1 MSKHLTQFEFERME
15 AESALKRKMWT
26 PEKFI
31 SVIEDYAEEHDYSIL
46 DAVLEY
52 CKENDLDVEFVG
64 KELLSP
70 RLESKLQDDAESK
83 RLIKQTNR
91 LQFV

>member
-1 MSKHLTQFEFERME
+1 ME
-15 AESALKRKMWT
+15 AETALKRKMWT

-64 KELLSP
+64 KDLLSP
-70 RLESKLQDDAESK
+70 RLQSKLQDDAESK
-83 RLIKQTNR
+83 RLITKTNR

>member
-1 MSKHLTQFEFERME
+1 MSRHLDQFEYERIE
-15 AESALKRKMWT
+15 AEAALKRKMWT

-31 SVIEDYAEEHDYSIL
+31 NVIEDYAEKHDYSTL
-46 DAVLEY
+46 EAVLEY

-64 KELLSP
+64 KDLLSP

-83 RLIKQTNR
+83 RLIKKTNR

>member
-15 AESALKRKMWT
+15 AETALKRKMWT

-64 KELLSP
+64 KDLLSP
-70 RLESKLQDDAESK
+70 RLQSKLQDDAESR
-83 RLIKQTNR
+83 RLIERTNR
-91 LQFV
+91 LKFV

>member
-15 AESALKRKMWT
+15 AETALKRKMWT
-26 PEKFI
+26 PERFI
-31 SVIEDYAEEHDYSIL
+31 NVIEDYAEKHDYSIL

-64 KELLSP
+64 KDLLSQ
-70 RLESKLQDDAESK
+70 RLQSKLQDDAESK
-83 RLIKQTNR
+83 RLIKKTNR
-91 LQFV
+91 LRFV

>member
-1 MSKHLTQFEFERME
+1 MSRYLDQFEYERIE
-15 AESALKRKMWT
+15 AETALKRKMWT

-31 SVIEDYAEEHDYSIL
+31 NVIEDYAEKHDYSIL
-46 DAVLEY
+46 EAVLEY

-70 RLESKLQDDAESK
+70 RLQSKLQDDAESK
-83 RLIKQTNR
+83 RLIEKTNR
-91 LQFV
+91 LRFV

>member
-1 MSKHLTQFEFERME
+1 MSRHLDQFEYERIE
-15 AESALKRKMWT
+15 AETALKRKMWT

-31 SVIEDYAEEHDYSIL
+31 NVIEDYAEKHDYSIL
-46 DAVLEY
+46 ESVLEY
-52 CKENDLDVEFVG
+52 CKENDLDVEFVC

-70 RLESKLQDDAESK
+70 RLESKLKDDAESK
-83 RLIKQTNR
+83 RLIKKTNR

>member
-1 MSKHLTQFEFERME
+1 MSKYLTQFEYERIE
-15 AESALKRKMWT
+15 AETALKRKMWT

-31 SVIEDYAEEHDYSIL
+31 NVIEDYAEKHDYSIL
-46 DAVLEY
+46 ESVLEY
-52 CKENDLDVEFVG
+52 CKENDLDVEFVV

-83 RLIKQTNR
+83 RLIKKTNR

>member
-1 MSKHLTQFEFERME
+1 MSRHLDQFEYERIE
-15 AESALKRKMWT
+15 AETALKRKMWT

-31 SVIEDYAEEHDYSIL
+31 NVIENYAEKHDYSIL
-46 DAVLEY
+46 ESVLEY

-64 KELLSP
+64 KDLLSP

>member
-1 MSKHLTQFEFERME
+1 MSKYLTQFEYERIE
-15 AESALKRKMWT
+15 AETALKRKMWT

-31 SVIEDYAEEHDYSIL
+31 NVIENYAEKHDYSIL
-46 DAVLEY
+46 ESVLEY

-83 RLIKQTNR
+83 GLIKQTNR

>member
-1 MSKHLTQFEFERME
+1 MSRYLDQFEYERME

-31 SVIEDYAEEHDYSIL
+31 NVIEDYAEEHDYSIL

-64 KELLSP
+64 KDLLSP
-70 RLESKLQDDAESK
+70 RLQSKLQDDAESK
-83 RLIKQTNR
+83 RLITKTNR

>member
-15 AESALKRKMWT
+15 AESALKRKRWT

-64 KELLSP
+64 KDLLSP
-70 RLESKLQDDAESK
+70 RLQSKLQDDAESK
-83 RLIKQTNR
+83 RLITKTNR

>member
-15 AESALKRKMWT
+15 AETALKRKMWA

-64 KELLSP
+64 KDLLSP
-70 RLESKLQDDAESK
+70 RLQSKLQDDAESK
-83 RLIKQTNR
+83 RLITKTNR

>member
-15 AESALKRKMWT
+15 AETALKRKMWT

-31 SVIEDYAEEHDYSIL
+31 NVIEDYAEEHDYSIL

-64 KELLSP
+64 KERLSP

>member
-15 AESALKRKMWT
+15 AETALKRKMWT

-64 KELLSP
+64 KDLLSP
-70 RLESKLQDDAESK
+70 RLQSKLQDDAESK
-83 RLIKQTNR
+83 RLITKTNR

>member
-1 MSKHLTQFEFERME
+1 MSKYLTQFEYERIE
-15 AESALKRKMWT
+15 AETALKRKMWT

-31 SVIEDYAEEHDYSIL
+31 NVIEDYAEKHDYSIL
-46 DAVLEY
+46 ESVLEY

-83 RLIKQTNR
+83 RLIKKTNR

>member
-1 MSKHLTQFEFERME
+1 MSKYIAQFEYERLE
-15 AESALKRKMWT
+15 AEHALKQKMWT
-26 PEKFI
+26 PEKF
-31 SVIEDYAEEHDYSIL
+31 VNTIENYAKRHDYSTL
-46 DAVLEY
+46 EAVLEY

-70 RLESKLQDDAESK
+70 RLESKLQDDAESR
-83 RLIKQTNR
+83 RLIKRTDR

>member
-1 MSKHLTQFEFERME
+1 MSKYLTQFEYERIE
-15 AESALKRKMWT
+15 AETALKRKMWT

-31 SVIEDYAEEHDYSIL
+31 NVIEDYAEKHDYSIL
-46 DAVLEY
+46 ESVLEY

-83 RLIKQTNR
+83 RLITKTNR

>member
-1 MSKHLTQFEFERME
+1 MSKYLTQFEFERIE
-15 AESALKRKMWT
+15 AETALKRKMWT
-26 PEKFI
+26 PEKFVN
-31 SVIEDYAEEHDYSIL
+31 VIEGYAKKHDYSIL
-46 DAVLEY
+46 EAVLEY
-52 CKENDLDVEFVG
+52 CKEKDLDVEFVG

-83 RLIKQTNR
+83 RLIEKTNR

>member
-1 MSKHLTQFEFERME
+1 MSRHLNQFEYERIE
-15 AESALKRKMWT
+15 AETALKRKMWT
-26 PEKFI
+26 PERFVN
-31 SVIEDYAEEHDYSIL
+31 VIEDYAKNHDYSIL
-46 DAVLEY
+46 EAVLEY

-70 RLESKLQDDAESK
+70 RLESKLQDDAESR
-83 RLIKQTNR
+83 RLIKRTDR

>member
-1 MSKHLTQFEFERME
+1 MSRHLDQFEYERIE
-15 AESALKRKMWT
+15 AETALRRKMWT

-31 SVIEDYAEEHDYSIL
+31 NVIENYAEKHDYSIL
-46 DAVLEY
+46 EAVLEY

-83 RLIKQTNR
+83 RLITKTNR

>member
-1 MSKHLTQFEFERME
+1 MSRHLDQFEYERIE
-15 AESALKRKMWT
+15 AETALKRKMWT

>member
-1 MSKHLTQFEFERME
+1 MSRHLNQFEYERIE
-15 AESALKRKMWT
+15 AENALKRKMWT

-31 SVIEDYAEEHDYSIL
+31 TVIEDYAKRHGYSIL
-46 DAVLEY
+46 EAVLEY

-64 KELLSP
+64 KDLLSP

>member
-15 AESALKRKMWT
+15 AETALKRKMWT

-31 SVIEDYAEEHDYSIL
+31 NVIENYAEKHDYSIL
-46 DAVLEY
+46 ESVLEY

>member
-15 AESALKRKMWT
+15 AETALKRKMWT

-83 RLIKQTNR
+83 RLITKTNR

>member
-1 MSKHLTQFEFERME
+1 MSKYLTQFEYERIE
-15 AESALKRKMWT
+15 AETALKRKMWT

-31 SVIEDYAEEHDYSIL
+31 NVIEDYAEKHDYSIL
-46 DAVLEY
+46 ESVLEY

-64 KELLSP
+64 KDLLSP

>member
-83 RLIKQTNR
+83 RLITKTNR

>member
-1 MSKHLTQFEFERME
+1 MSRHLDQFEYERIE
-15 AESALKRKMWT
+15 AEAALRRKMWT

-31 SVIEDYAEEHDYSIL
+31 NVIEDYAEKHDYSIL
-46 DAVLEY
+46 EAVLEY

>member
-1 MSKHLTQFEFERME
+1 MSRHLDQFEYERIE
-15 AESALKRKMWT
+15 AETALRRKMWT

-31 SVIEDYAEEHDYSIL
+31 NVIEDYAEKHDYSIL
-46 DAVLEY
+46 ESVLEY

-83 RLIKQTNR
+83 RLITKTNR

>member
-15 AESALKRKMWT
+15 AETALKRKMWT

-46 DAVLEY
+46 EAVLEY

-70 RLESKLQDDAESK
+70 RLESKLQDDAESR
-83 RLIKQTNR
+83 RLIKRTDR